1 MPTVSAV
8 TGIVTT
14 QYIQNL
20 GDTVHCS
27 DPSSALGV
35 KWKKLML
42 KSACQSSAQVHLVS
56 SRSVRTLIYVPGKNN
71 MPRMLIPLVVCPSR
85 WDVNVIWLAMEV
97 SCCAFVWKAYVSL
110 S

>member
-14 QYIQNL
+14 QYIQDF

-27 DPSSALGV
+27 DALSALGT

-42 KSACQSSAQVHLVS
+42 KSAC
-56 SRSVRTLIYVPGKNN
+56 
-71 MPRMLIPLVVCPSR
+71 
-85 WDVNVIWLAMEV
+85 
-97 SCCAFVWKAYVSL
+97 
-110 S
+110 

>member
-1 MPTVSAV
+1 MPTVNAV

-14 QYIQNL
+14 QYIQNF

-27 DPSSALGV
+27 EPPSALGI

-42 KSACQSSAQVHLVS
+42 KSACGPSAQYHFDTLCS
-56 SRSVRTLIYVPGKNN
+56 KRTLIYVPGRNS

-85 WDVNVIWLAMEV
+85 WAVSAILLAMEV
-97 SCCAFVWKAYVSL
+97 SYCAFAWKA
-110 S
+110 

>member
-14 QYIQNL
+14 QYIQDF

-27 DPSSALGV
+27 DALSALGT

-42 KSACQSSAQVHLVS
+42 KSTC
-56 SRSVRTLIYVPGKNN
+56 
-71 MPRMLIPLVVCPSR
+71 
-85 WDVNVIWLAMEV
+85 
-97 SCCAFVWKAYVSL
+97 
-110 S
+110 